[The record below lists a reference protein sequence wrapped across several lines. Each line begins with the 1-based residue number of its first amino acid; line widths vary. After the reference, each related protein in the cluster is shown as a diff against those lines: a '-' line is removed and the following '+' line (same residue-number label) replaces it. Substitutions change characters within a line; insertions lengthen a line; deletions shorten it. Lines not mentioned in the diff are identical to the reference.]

1 MLAARSLTVLLLV
14 LVLRPTD
21 TGAEWYVAGQ
31 GGAAFADRLTNIDG
45 TGSLRGLRAPD
56 FDLKNSA
63 MIGAKLGYF
72 PGHGWVGVE
81 GEAFHTS
88 PHIKELPG
96 VAPGIHLRVTTVALN
111 LVVRYPGVS
120 IQPYAGMGIGIMM
133 ARLGESATTQK
144 DNDTR
149 TGLNLLAGV
158 RFFVTPYVS
167 VFTEYKLSQASFRF
181 DQAFGAT
188 SGFIGDYTVQFTSF
202 GIAYHF

>member
-1 MLAARSLTVLLLV
+1 MRATASFAILLLI
-14 LVLRPTD
+14 LILRPSSTA
-21 TGAEWYVAGQ
+21 AEWYVAGQ
-31 GGAAFADRLTNIDG
+31 GGLAFADRLSTVDG
-45 TGSLRGLRAPD
+45 TGTLRGLRAPD

-63 MIGAKLGYF
+63 MVGAKLGYF

-88 PHIKELPG
+88 PHIKELPS

-111 LVVRYPGVS
+111 LIVRYPGVS

-144 DNDTR
+144 DSDTR

-167 VFTEYKLSQASFRF
+167 VFTEYKLSQTSLRF
-181 DQAFGAT
+181 DQAFGAN
-188 SGFIGDYTVQFTSF
+188 SGFVGDYTVQFSSF